1 MNKIKNSFCY
11 ILPNIIMYKNEN
23 GRYILKEIEAK
34 QGMVK
39 SWLDIE
45 LDIPEKSGKWRVV
58 REYEGSFSAEEI
70 VGQIIKVHM
79 GGRMDV

>member
-1 MNKIKNSFCY
+1 MREIKTEQN
-11 ILPNIIMYKNEN
+11 
-23 GRYILKEIEAK
+23 R
-34 QGMVK
+34 VK
-39 SWLDIE
+39 SSRDIE
-45 LDIPEKSGKWRVV
+45 SDVRGKAGAWRVV